1 MCERY
6 DYILQCGYGQVTQS
20 RIGCVTRSDD
30 NVPILCIQW
39 SIPRLFFTLCK
50 QLLHNKM
57 LLSLAGFEFRL
68 SKLKVSMLTTR
79 RNTTARMLRIAIT
92 QGRSGGHCYHLL
104 LQPYKFESCPVYKL
118 LEKNENNQKETGAD
132 GPLKEIV

>member
-92 QGRSGGHCYHLL
+92 QGRSGGQVVIVITFCSNHTSSNPAQSTNC
-104 LQPYKFESCPVYKL
+104 
-118 LEKNENNQKETGAD
+118 
-132 GPLKEIV
+132 LKRTKITKKRPGMLAR